1 MTSLLASRRRAEEF
15 ARLVDG
21 TGRSTDPTLR
31 DLHSVAVR
39 LRPSAIEPSEE
50 FRTTLRERLVTAAAR
65 LPAGGGHSALDS
77 RSGGAGSR
85 ADRSARP
92 VSAAPRRSRIV
103 AVAAAVVLAGGVA
116 GTAAAARDA
125 QPGGLFY
132 PIKIGLERTQVAV
145 ASGQESQGRE
155 YLTHA
160 STRLTE
166 VGRMAG
172 GAPLRDTDTERVHLA
187 RATLYEVSA
196 DTRRGADL
204 LLQAHQTNG
213 SPAPVVAIRDF
224 VAGAQPR
231 LRELRPL
238 LPQGLSGSYARAA
251 AAVADADRRARA
263 ACPTCEV
270 TPTAPGRTTS
280 PRPSPTSGPTSG
292 PTAGPTSGQL
302 PATPGPTAAPRGPG
316 PAPTNP
322 GPGGPQPTRSADP
335 LPLPLPTLT
344 LPRPRPSGPGT
355 PNPKPT
361 TPAPT
366 GTPTTPPPPGSP
378 LPLPLPLP
386 TLPLPL
392 PLPLPN

>member
-1 MTSLLASRRRAEEF
+1 MTSLLASRRRAEVF

-31 DLHSVAVR
+31 DLHSVTIR

-50 FRTTLRERLVTAAAR
+50 FRTALRERLVVAAAAR
-65 LPAGGGHSALDS
+65 ASAEGGAGDG
-77 RSGGAGSR
+77 RTGGAGSR
-85 ADRSARP
+85 AHRSDRP
-92 VSAAPRRSRIV
+92 GAATPRRSRIL

-125 QPGGLFY
+125 QPGGMFY

-145 ASGQESQGRE
+145 ASGQESRGRE
-155 YLTHA
+155 YLTQA
-160 STRLTE
+160 STRLAE

-172 GAPLRDTDTERVHLA
+172 GAPLRDTDTERADLA
-187 RATLYEVSA
+187 RATLDQMSA

-204 LLQAHQTNG
+204 LLRAHQTDG
-213 SPAPVVAIRDF
+213 STAPVVAIREFAAD
-224 VAGAQPR
+224 ARPH

-263 ACPTCEV
+263 ACPTCG
-270 TPTAPGRTTS
+270 TTTTDPDAPARPAS
-280 PRPSPTSGPTSG
+280 PRPTPTSGPTDRPNSG
-292 PTAGPTSGQL
+292 PVPPTPGPARPTSG
-302 PATPGPTAAPRGPG
+302 PGPV
-316 PAPTNP
+316 PTNP
-322 GPGGPQPTRSADP
+322 GPGGPQPTRTADP

-344 LPRPRPSGPGT
+344 LPRPGPHGPGT
-355 PNPKPT
+355 PDPKPT
-361 TPAPT
+361 TPGPT
-366 GTPTTPPPPGSP
+366 GTPKSPPPPE

-392 PLPLPN
+392 PLPLPH

>member
-21 TGRSTDPTLR
+21 TGRSADPTLR
-31 DLHSVAVR
+31 DLHSVAMR
-39 LRPSAIEPSEE
+39 LRPSAVEPSEQ
-50 FRTTLRERLVTAAAR
+50 FRTALRERLVVAAAR
-65 LPAGGGHSALDS
+65 ASIEGSGGAAAG

-85 ADRSARP
+85 GDRSARP
-92 VSAAPRRSRIV
+92 VAATPRRSRIV

-116 GTAAAARDA
+116 GTAVAARDA
-125 QPGGLFY
+125 QPGGMFY

-145 ASGQESQGRE
+145 ASSQESRGRE

-166 VGRMAG
+166 VSRMAG
-172 GAPLRDTDTERVHLA
+172 DAPLRDADTERVDLA
-187 RATLYEVSA
+187 RTTLDQVSA

-204 LLQAHQTNG
+204 LLRAHQADRNT
-213 SPAPVVAIRDF
+213 APVVAIRDF
-224 VAGAQPR
+224 TADARPR

-238 LPQGLSGSYARAA
+238 LPRGLSGAYARAA
-251 AAVADADRRARA
+251 ATIADADRRARA
-263 ACPTCEV
+263 ACPTCG
-270 TPTAPGRTTS
+270 TTTADPDSPERATS
-280 PRPSPTSGPTSG
+280 PRPTPTSGPT
-292 PTAGPTSGQL
+292 TGPTSG
-302 PATPGPTAAPRGPG
+302 PVPPTPGPARPPRGPG
-316 PAPTNP
+316 PVPTNP
-322 GPGGPQPTRSADP
+322 GPGGPLPSRTADP

-344 LPRPRPSGPGT
+344 VPLPGPNGPGT

-361 TPAPT
+361 TPGPT
-366 GTPTTPPPPGSP
+366 GTPTTPPPG